1 VSEHVR
7 YEVGDDFIATITIDK
22 PARRNALD
30 DEMGAAFFAAIAAAG
45 EDERVRCVIL
55 TGAGGVFSSG
65 RDLVDL
71 ANRPPERRGR
81 TGENVAEGGWWHLTA
96 CPKPVI
102 AAVDGPAVGWG
113 VEISSHCDVRIASA
127 RARFGWVFVHR
138 GLVTDTA
145 AGTWILPR
153 IVGLAEAAR
162 LLYSGEMIDAAE
174 ALRIGYVQAV
184 VPPEALM
191 AAARAEAA
199 RFAKGSPFAVRR
211 MKRLLWEGL
220 NQTAQEHYEAT
231 KQALFECFVSA
242 DHKEGVA
249 AFLEK
254 RPAVFTGR

>member
-1 VSEHVR
+1 MSEHLR
-7 YEVGDDFIATITIDK
+7 YEVDDEFIATITIDK

-30 DEMGAAFFAAIAAAG
+30 DEMRDAFYAAIAAAG
-45 EDERVRCVIL
+45 ADDKVRCVIL

-65 RDLVDL
+65 RDLRDL
-71 ANRPPERRGR
+71 QNRPPEQRGR
-81 TGENVAEGGWWHLTA
+81 TGENIGEAGLWHLTA

-102 AAVDGPAVGWG
+102 AAVDGAAVGWG
-113 VEISSHCDVRIASA
+113 VEISSHCDVRIAST

-145 AGTWILPR
+145 AGTWVLPR
-153 IVGLAEAAR
+153 LIGLAEAAR

-184 VPPEALM
+184 VPPEDLM
-191 AAARAEAA
+191 TAARAEAV
-199 RFAKGSPFAVRR
+199 RFTKGSPFAMRR
-211 MKRLLWEGL
+211 IKRLLWQGL
-220 NQTAQEHYEAT
+220 HQSVPEHYEAT

-242 DHKEGVA
+242 DHKEGIA

-254 RPAVFTGR
+254 RPPAFTGR

>member
-1 VSEHVR
+1 MSEYVH
-7 YEVGDDFIATITIDK
+7 YEVGDDFIATITLDK

-30 DEMGAAFFAAIAAAG
+30 DEMGDALEAALAAAG
-45 EDERVRCVIL
+45 EDDKVRVVIL
-55 TGAGGVFSSG
+55 TGAGGAFSSG

-71 ANRPPERRGR
+71 ANRPPEKRGR
-81 TGENVAEGGWWHLTA
+81 TRENVAEGGFWFVTA
-96 CPKPVI
+96 CPKPVV

-113 VEISSHCDVRIASA
+113 VEISSHCDVRIASDS
-127 RARFGWVFVHR
+127 ARFGWVFAHR

-153 IVGLAEAAR
+153 IVGFAEAAR
-162 LLYSGEMIDAAE
+162 LLYSGEIIDAAE

-184 VPPEALM
+184 VPRKDLM

-199 RFAKGSPFAVRR
+199 RFAKGSPFAIRR
-211 MKRLLWEGL
+211 LKRLLWGGPSQSAL
-220 NQTAQEHYEAT
+220 EHYQANRE
-231 KQALFECFVSA
+231 ALFECFLSA